1 MSNDR
6 AKIIDKAKEVWRFY
20 DRHYDH
26 GHALTAKTLFI
37 TAYLHGYMAAYTEV
51 KPKDDTRTY

>member
-20 DRHYDH
+20 DQNYDH
-26 GHALTAKTLFI
+26 GHALTTKTLFI
-37 TAYLHGYMAAYTEV
+37 TAYLHGYMAAYT
-51 KPKDDTRTY
+51 KIKLKND